1 MSVQTAGAISAG
13 ASLQDG
19 MKAKA
24 GKLFAFVDCVDC
36 VGSGQFEHR
45 PCRMSGRASFS
56 SASADAPEAA
66 TFTSAPHSASSRR
79 TGNSNALFSPKAP
92 RQG

>member
-45 PCRMSGRASFS
+45 PNRMSG
-56 SASADAPEAA
+56 
-66 TFTSAPHSASSRR
+66 
-79 TGNSNALFSPKAP
+79 
-92 RQG
+92 